1 MQELC
6 ELKGRRCIG
15 IVPTPD
21 SEDAFEIRD
30 FANGEYR
37 ATSPGGAPVANA
49 RVPFPPLVAIDTSY
63 LGVFTPWVQYYDQYT
78 AQDVLEPCDGDIATL
93 VAITDSVA
101 APWFPIAGNR
111 RGKVL
116 ADALKYS
123 TPRED
128 RALLYDLVG
137 TRTEIINSI
146 VARAGRAPTLQGQ
159 RTAQRSAT
167 ALDRLN
173 VRWTVNVIQNQLDAG
188 MQDFVF
194 ELNDSI
200 LWREIEAQANSI
212 LQPIIERRGL
222 QDAYVVVDETTT
234 TALDIDALQVNAKL
248 FIKPARAAEFL
259 NFDLILTPTGTDFSE
274 VAVAG

>member
-1 MQELC
+1 
-6 ELKGRRCIG
+6 
-15 IVPTPD
+15 
-21 SEDAFEIRD
+21 
-30 FANGEYR
+30 
-37 ATSPGGAPVANA
+37 
-49 RVPFPPLVAIDTSY
+49 
-63 LGVFTPWVQYYDQYT
+63 
-78 AQDVLEPCDGDIATL
+78 
-93 VAITDSVA
+93 
-101 APWFPIAGNR
+101 
-111 RGKVL
+111 
-116 ADALKYS
+116 
-123 TPRED
+123 
-128 RALLYDLVG
+128 
-137 TRTEIINSI
+137 
-146 VARAGRAPTLQGQ
+146 
-159 RTAQRSAT
+159 
-167 ALDRLN
+167 LDRLN